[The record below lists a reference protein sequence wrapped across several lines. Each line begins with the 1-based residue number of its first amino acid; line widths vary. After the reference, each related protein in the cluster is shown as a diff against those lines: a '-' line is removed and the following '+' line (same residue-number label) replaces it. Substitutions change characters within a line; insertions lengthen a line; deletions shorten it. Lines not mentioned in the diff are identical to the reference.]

1 MSPVDAPPSRPVSPW
16 IVAPVSGAVA
26 AALVIGVGWMLGW
39 PAIQP
44 ASAPPAPQLSAA
56 IDGLT
61 ARVAGL
67 EPKVGKPVSDPAA
80 AARTEALEK
89 TVAALRTELAA
100 TRAQGDKLA
109 SAVNEVKS
117 APRGDGTASPDLS
130 GIDERIAKIESQMRT
145 QSAEIAQQGN
155 KLADAKAD
163 AKPADDMP
171 LRRLVSAALLDVRV
185 RIGEPYPAALAATKA
200 LAPNPDVLK
209 PLDQFAEKGV
219 PNANRLSTELLALV
233 PKLQPAAQQNNATT
247 TGTGIVERLQAGAA
261 KLVKIERTDTAGTD
275 RGAVVARITA
285 AALRNDFNEARREL
299 KTLEPDRSRRGAGLA
314 RTGRRARRR
323 AGRIPSIRG
332 RRHGCARQTGEL
344 RISMIRIILF
354 LLLIALGAA
363 GAAWIAEQTGDVVLS
378 WGSVK
383 LTTKLPVFVLG
394 LGIVIV
400 AAMMLWAIL
409 RGVWRMPARMR
420 KSRRERRQARG
431 RHAITQGLLAI
442 GHGDSTAARIHA
454 EAARKHA
461 AHDPL
466 ALLLHAQ
473 SAQLD
478 GDREG
483 AQRAFRAM
491 AEREDTRLLGLRG
504 LFIEA
509 QRADDPV
516 AAVMVAEEALRMS
529 PSSSWASHAVLGFC
543 CAKGDWAGALKILDN
558 NQSAGLID
566 KATYRRQ
573 RGVLLTARALE
584 LEKVDR
590 DLARESVM
598 EAVKLA
604 PTLVPAAVLA
614 SKFESEAHQTRR
626 SMRLVETAWLA
637 QPHPDL
643 ADAYSHVKLGDSARQ
658 RLVRVETLAAK
669 MPGHIE
675 GALAI
680 ARAAI
685 DASEFAK
692 AREALAPFIAAPTQR
707 VALLMAEIERTEH
720 GDSGRARAWTLR
732 AVRALHDPAWTADG
746 YVSDRWRP
754 VSPVTGRLDAFQWQ
768 TPVAALPSDK
778 GGAIE
783 SSPSRKPCWRPRA
796 APSCSSRQ
804 RT

>member
-1 MSPVDAPPSRPVSPW
+1 
-16 IVAPVSGAVA
+16 
-26 AALVIGVGWMLGW
+26 
-39 PAIQP
+39 
-44 ASAPPAPQLSAA
+44 
-56 IDGLT
+56 
-61 ARVAGL
+61 
-67 EPKVGKPVSDPAA
+67 
-80 AARTEALEK
+80 
-89 TVAALRTELAA
+89 
-100 TRAQGDKLA
+100 
-109 SAVNEVKS
+109 
-117 APRGDGTASPDLS
+117 
-130 GIDERIAKIESQMRT
+130 
-145 QSAEIAQQGN
+145 
-155 KLADAKAD
+155 
-163 AKPADDMP
+163 
-171 LRRLVSAALLDVRV
+171 
-185 RIGEPYPAALAATKA
+185 
-200 LAPNPDVLK
+200 
-209 PLDQFAEKGV
+209 
-219 PNANRLSTELLALV
+219 
-233 PKLQPAAQQNNATT
+233 
-247 TGTGIVERLQAGAA
+247 
-261 KLVKIERTDTAGTD
+261 
-275 RGAVVARITA
+275 
-285 AALRNDFNEARREL
+285 
-299 KTLEPDRSRRGAGLA
+299 
-314 RTGRRARRR
+314 
-323 AGRIPSIRG
+323 
-332 RRHGCARQTGEL
+332 
-344 RISMIRIILF
+344 MIRIILF

-363 GAAWIAEQTGDVVLS
+363 GSAWIAEQPGDVALS

-383 LTTKLPVFVLG
+383 LTTTLPVFILAF
-394 LGIVIV
+394 GITLVV
-400 AAMMLWAIL
+400 AMTLWAIL
-409 RGVWRMPARMR
+409 RGVWRTPERMR
-420 KSRRERRQARG
+420 RGRRERRQARG

-442 GHGDSTAARIHA
+442 GHGDSSAARIHA
-454 EAARKHA
+454 ETARKHA

-516 AAVMVAEEALRMS
+516 AAVMVAEEALRIS

-566 KATYRRQ
+566 KASYRRQ

-590 DLARESVM
+590 DLSRESVM

-614 SKFESEAHQTRR
+614 SKFESEAHQVRR

-643 ADAYSHVKLGDSARQ
+643 AEAYSHVKLGDSARQ
-658 RLVRVETLAAK
+658 RLVRVETLASK

-692 AREALAPFIAAPTQR
+692 AREALAPFITAPTQR

-754 VSPVTGRLDAFQWQ
+754 VSPVTGQLDAFQWQ

-778 GGAIE
+778 GAAIE
-783 SSPSRKPCWRPRA
+783 SSAFEEAMLATPRRAVVLEPPKDAAPEQPASPVAPAPSAAA
-796 APSCSSRQ
+796 APSEPGPAAEQDNAPPAATEVVPAEAALPEPVAAEPVPPPPREPPKSAPSQPAPLFRSRQ
-804 RT
+804 DIPKSVPAPIPAVIPLVRAPDDPGVDDDGPADEFAEQIGPPKAQAGGWRGFLSRWGGD

>member
-1 MSPVDAPPSRPVSPW
+1 MV
-16 IVAPVSGAVA
+16 
-26 AALVIGVGWMLGW
+26 
-39 PAIQP
+39 
-44 ASAPPAPQLSAA
+44 
-56 IDGLT
+56 
-61 ARVAGL
+61 
-67 EPKVGKPVSDPAA
+67 
-80 AARTEALEK
+80 
-89 TVAALRTELAA
+89 
-100 TRAQGDKLA
+100 
-109 SAVNEVKS
+109 
-117 APRGDGTASPDLS
+117 
-130 GIDERIAKIESQMRT
+130 
-145 QSAEIAQQGN
+145 
-155 KLADAKAD
+155 
-163 AKPADDMP
+163 
-171 LRRLVSAALLDVRV
+171 
-185 RIGEPYPAALAATKA
+185 
-200 LAPNPDVLK
+200 
-209 PLDQFAEKGV
+209 
-219 PNANRLSTELLALV
+219 
-233 PKLQPAAQQNNATT
+233 
-247 TGTGIVERLQAGAA
+247 
-261 KLVKIERTDTAGTD
+261 
-275 RGAVVARITA
+275 
-285 AALRNDFNEARREL
+285 
-299 KTLEPDRSRRGAGLA
+299 
-314 RTGRRARRR
+314 
-323 AGRIPSIRG
+323 
-332 RRHGCARQTGEL
+332 
-344 RISMIRIILF
+344 RIILF

-363 GAAWIAEQTGDVVLS
+363 GAAWVAEQTGEVVLS
-378 WGSVK
+378 SGNLKVA
-383 LTTKLPVFVLG
+383 TTLPVFVLG
-394 LGIVIV
+394 LGIVVV
-400 AAMMLWAIL
+400 AAMMIWAIL
-409 RGVWRMPARMR
+409 RGLWRTPARLR
-420 KSRRERRQARG
+420 KNRREKRQARG

-442 GHGDSTAARIHA
+442 GHGDSTSARAHA
-454 EAARKHA
+454 EVARRHA
-461 AHDPL
+461 AQDPL

-516 AAVMVAEEALRMS
+516 AAVMVAEEALKLS

-543 CAKGDWAGALKILDN
+543 CAKGDWNGALSILDN
-558 NQSAGLID
+558 NQSSGLID
-566 KATYRRQ
+566 KATYRRH

-590 DLARESVM
+590 DLARESAM

-614 SKFESEAHQTRR
+614 SKFESEAHQVRR

-643 ADAYSHVKLGDSARQ
+643 ADAYAHVKLGDSARQ

-669 MPGHIE
+669 VPGHIE

-680 ARAAI
+680 ARAGI

-692 AREALAPFIAAPTQR
+692 ARDALAPFVAAPTQR

-778 GGAIE
+778 GPAIE
-783 SSPSRKPCWRPRA
+783 SSPFEEAMLATPRRAVVLEPPTPVLVESKPAEPPARA
-796 APSCSSRQ
+796 APEPAAPPEPAAAAAQDNAPPPPAVEPEPAPAAEPAPPAQQPAPAVAAPLFRARQDIPKAVPAPIPAVIPIVRAPDDPGTDDDGPPDEFAQRIAPKAQAGGWRGFLSRWGGE
-804 RT
+804 

>member
-1 MSPVDAPPSRPVSPW
+1 MV
-16 IVAPVSGAVA
+16 
-26 AALVIGVGWMLGW
+26 
-39 PAIQP
+39 
-44 ASAPPAPQLSAA
+44 
-56 IDGLT
+56 
-61 ARVAGL
+61 
-67 EPKVGKPVSDPAA
+67 
-80 AARTEALEK
+80 
-89 TVAALRTELAA
+89 
-100 TRAQGDKLA
+100 
-109 SAVNEVKS
+109 
-117 APRGDGTASPDLS
+117 
-130 GIDERIAKIESQMRT
+130 
-145 QSAEIAQQGN
+145 
-155 KLADAKAD
+155 
-163 AKPADDMP
+163 
-171 LRRLVSAALLDVRV
+171 
-185 RIGEPYPAALAATKA
+185 
-200 LAPNPDVLK
+200 
-209 PLDQFAEKGV
+209 
-219 PNANRLSTELLALV
+219 
-233 PKLQPAAQQNNATT
+233 
-247 TGTGIVERLQAGAA
+247 
-261 KLVKIERTDTAGTD
+261 
-275 RGAVVARITA
+275 
-285 AALRNDFNEARREL
+285 
-299 KTLEPDRSRRGAGLA
+299 
-314 RTGRRARRR
+314 
-323 AGRIPSIRG
+323 
-332 RRHGCARQTGEL
+332 
-344 RISMIRIILF
+344 RIILF

-363 GAAWIAEQTGDVVLS
+363 GAAWIAEQTGNVVLS
-378 WGSVK
+378 WGGYRVQ
-383 LTTKLPVFVLG
+383 TTLPVFVLA

-409 RGVWRMPARMR
+409 RGLWRTPQRIR
-420 KSRRERRQARG
+420 RNQRERRQARG

-454 EAARKHA
+454 DAARKHA

-516 AAVMVAEEALRMS
+516 AAVMLAEEALKLS

-590 DLARESVM
+590 DLARESAM

-614 SKFESEAHQTRR
+614 SKFESEAHQVRR

-643 ADAYSHVKLGDSARQ
+643 ADAYAHVKLGDSARQ

-669 MPGHIE
+669 TPGHIE

-685 DASEFAK
+685 DASEFTK
-692 AREALAPFIAAPTQR
+692 AREALAPFIAQPTQR

-778 GGAIE
+778 ASTIE
-783 SSPSRKPCWRPRA
+783 SSPFEEAMLATPRRAVVIAPPEAADEQPAEPTAPVTPEPPA
-796 APSCSSRQ
+796 APAAQDNVPPPAAAAEVPPAEATRHEAATILPTQEPAPPKPAEPAPSQPAPLFRSRQ
-804 RT
+804 DIPKTVPAPIPAVIPLIRAPDDPGIDEDGPADEFAEQLAPPKAQAGGWRGFLSRWGGS

>member
-1 MSPVDAPPSRPVSPW
+1 
-16 IVAPVSGAVA
+16 
-26 AALVIGVGWMLGW
+26 
-39 PAIQP
+39 
-44 ASAPPAPQLSAA
+44 
-56 IDGLT
+56 
-61 ARVAGL
+61 
-67 EPKVGKPVSDPAA
+67 
-80 AARTEALEK
+80 
-89 TVAALRTELAA
+89 
-100 TRAQGDKLA
+100 
-109 SAVNEVKS
+109 
-117 APRGDGTASPDLS
+117 
-130 GIDERIAKIESQMRT
+130 
-145 QSAEIAQQGN
+145 
-155 KLADAKAD
+155 
-163 AKPADDMP
+163 
-171 LRRLVSAALLDVRV
+171 
-185 RIGEPYPAALAATKA
+185 
-200 LAPNPDVLK
+200 
-209 PLDQFAEKGV
+209 
-219 PNANRLSTELLALV
+219 
-233 PKLQPAAQQNNATT
+233 
-247 TGTGIVERLQAGAA
+247 
-261 KLVKIERTDTAGTD
+261 
-275 RGAVVARITA
+275 
-285 AALRNDFNEARREL
+285 
-299 KTLEPDRSRRGAGLA
+299 
-314 RTGRRARRR
+314 
-323 AGRIPSIRG
+323 
-332 RRHGCARQTGEL
+332 
-344 RISMIRIILF
+344 MIRIILF

-378 WGSVK
+378 WGGYRAQ
-383 LTTKLPVFVLG
+383 TTLPVFVLV
-394 LGIVIV
+394 LGIVVV
-400 AAMMLWAIL
+400 AAMMIWAIL
-409 RGVWRMPARMR
+409 RGMWRTPARMR

-442 GHGDSTAARIHA
+442 GHGDSTAARVHA
-454 EAARKHA
+454 DAARKHA

-516 AAVMVAEEALRMS
+516 AAVMVAEEALKLS

-614 SKFESEAHQTRR
+614 SKFESEAHQIRR

-669 MPGHIE
+669 MTGHVE

-778 GGAIE
+778 SGAIE
-783 SSPSRKPCWRPRA
+783 SSAFEEAMLATPRRAVVLEAPKDVTEPAAEPIAPVPAAASAPAPAAEQDNAPPPAAATEMTPAEAARPEEPVTEPTPASPKPAEP
-796 APSCSSRQ
+796 APSQPAPLFRSRQ
-804 RT
+804 DIPKTVPTPIPAVIPLIRAPDDPGVDEDGPADEFAEQIGPPKAQAGGWRGFLSRWGGN

>member
-1 MSPVDAPPSRPVSPW
+1 
-16 IVAPVSGAVA
+16 
-26 AALVIGVGWMLGW
+26 
-39 PAIQP
+39 
-44 ASAPPAPQLSAA
+44 
-56 IDGLT
+56 
-61 ARVAGL
+61 
-67 EPKVGKPVSDPAA
+67 
-80 AARTEALEK
+80 
-89 TVAALRTELAA
+89 
-100 TRAQGDKLA
+100 
-109 SAVNEVKS
+109 
-117 APRGDGTASPDLS
+117 
-130 GIDERIAKIESQMRT
+130 
-145 QSAEIAQQGN
+145 
-155 KLADAKAD
+155 
-163 AKPADDMP
+163 
-171 LRRLVSAALLDVRV
+171 
-185 RIGEPYPAALAATKA
+185 
-200 LAPNPDVLK
+200 
-209 PLDQFAEKGV
+209 
-219 PNANRLSTELLALV
+219 
-233 PKLQPAAQQNNATT
+233 
-247 TGTGIVERLQAGAA
+247 
-261 KLVKIERTDTAGTD
+261 
-275 RGAVVARITA
+275 
-285 AALRNDFNEARREL
+285 
-299 KTLEPDRSRRGAGLA
+299 
-314 RTGRRARRR
+314 
-323 AGRIPSIRG
+323 
-332 RRHGCARQTGEL
+332 
-344 RISMIRIILF
+344 MIRIILF

-363 GAAWIAEQTGDVVLS
+363 GAAWIAEQPGDVMLS
-378 WGSVK
+378 WGSLK

-394 LGIVIV
+394 LGIVVV

-409 RGVWRMPARMR
+409 RGLWRTPERMR
-420 KSRRERRQARG
+420 KGRRERRQARG

-442 GHGDSTAARIHA
+442 GHGDSSAARIHA

-516 AAVMVAEEALRMS
+516 AAVMVAEEALKLS

-590 DLARESVM
+590 DLSRESVM

-614 SKFESEAHQTRR
+614 SKFESEAHQIRR

-643 ADAYSHVKLGDSARQ
+643 ADAYAHVKLGDSARQ

-685 DASEFAK
+685 DASEFTK
-692 AREALAPFIAAPTQR
+692 AREALASFIAAPTQR

-778 GGAIE
+778 AGAIE
-783 SSPSRKPCWRPRA
+783 SSAFEEAMLATPRRAVVLESPKDVDTAEEPAPSPVAPAPSAAPAASDPAPVAEQDNAPPPAAAETAPVEAVPAPAPTPVPAPAESAPSRP
-796 APSCSSRQ
+796 APLFRSRQ
-804 RT
+804 DIPKAVPAPIPAVIPLIRAPDDPGVDDDGPADEFAEQIGPPKAQAGGWRGFLSRWGGD